1 MYIHNVY
8 SGKCYPMYIN
18 ALQCIYPMYIDVT
31 QCITPNVYSCQYT
44 LGIYIVLQFFW
55 RPYIHWVTVYTLWCR
70 LIFVTQCIY
79 CVTQCIYGIYIGTHV
94 YTLWHTYIHLVT
106 CIYIGLHAFIYIVLH
121 WRRAY
126 TLGNMWYIH
135 CSTFHTCSVFVTQCI
150 SRCSPMYILL
160 GFLCWVIHCVTW
172 CIYIGVHCPLYT
184 LYYTGYIHCVA
195 SGIYIV
201 LHWTE
206 YTLCCMCYIHCIA

>member
-1 MYIHNVY
+1 MSEFSHARHYYIYKPRNSEKHHNVYKCTTMYIHNVY

-94 YTLWHTYIHLVT
+94 YTL
-106 CIYIGLHAFIYIVLH
+106 
-121 WRRAY
+121 
-126 TLGNMWYIH
+126 
-135 CSTFHTCSVFVTQCI
+135 
-150 SRCSPMYILL
+150 
-160 GFLCWVIHCVTW
+160 
-172 CIYIGVHCPLYT
+172 
-184 LYYTGYIHCVA
+184 
-195 SGIYIV
+195 
-201 LHWTE
+201 
-206 YTLCCMCYIHCIA
+206 